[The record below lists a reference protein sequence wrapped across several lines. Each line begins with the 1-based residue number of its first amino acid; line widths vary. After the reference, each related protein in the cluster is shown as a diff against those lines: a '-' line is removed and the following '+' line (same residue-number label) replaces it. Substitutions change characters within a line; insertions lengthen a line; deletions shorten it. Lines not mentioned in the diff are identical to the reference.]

1 MLKEEKK
8 SNMTDAYCVEKNEI
22 EIYMYISN
30 SENFFHGYL
39 LYYNTKLH
47 QKIPNSGCL
56 QITTN
61 SFCRTLLD

>member
-1 MLKEEKK
+1 
-8 SNMTDAYCVEKNEI
+8 MTDAYCVEKNEI

-30 SENFFHGYL
+30 SENFFHGY
-39 LYYNTKLH
+39 NTKLH